1 MIAALRGTILSRDTN
16 RVIVDVRGVGYELS
30 VSLPTMES
38 LPEEG
43 EVFFHVHTAL
53 RENSLELYGFTA
65 QGEKA
70 LFELLLGVSGIGP
83 RLALTILSG
92 ISPDQFQK
100 AILQND
106 LRSLTAVSGIGKKS
120 AERIILELKE
130 KIKKIAMFSIPST
143 AGALPASL
151 EEDLVSSLVN
161 LGYRDREATAAAKTV
176 LNNSNGETSLSN
188 ALKLALRE
196 LMR

>member
-16 RVIVDVRGVGYELS
+16 RVIVDVQGVGYEVS
-30 VSLPTMES
+30 VSIPTMES
-38 LPEEG
+38 LPDDG

-65 QGEKA
+65 EGEKA
-70 LFELLLGVSGIGP
+70 LFEMLLGVSGIGP
-83 RLALTILSG
+83 RMALTILSG
-92 ISPDQFQK
+92 ISPDRFQK
-100 AILQND
+100 AILQGD
-106 LRSLTAVSGIGKKS
+106 LRSLTAVSGIGRKS

-130 KIKKIAMFSIPST
+130 KIKKISICSISEPGT
-143 AGALPASL
+143 NIPASV

-161 LGYRDREATAAAKTV
+161 LGYKDREATAAAKTV
-176 LNNSNGETSLSN
+176 LSNCSSETSLSR

>member
-16 RVIVDVRGVGYELS
+16 RVIVDVQGVGYEVS

-38 LPEEG
+38 LPHDG
-43 EVFFHVHTAL
+43 EVFFHVYTAL
-53 RENSLELYGFTA
+53 RENSLELYGFTVE
-65 QGEKA
+65 GEKA
-70 LFELLLGVSGIGP
+70 LFEMLLGVSGIGP
-83 RLALTILSG
+83 RMALTILSG
-92 ISPDQFQK
+92 ISPDRFQR
-100 AILQND
+100 AILQSD
-106 LRSLTAVSGIGKKS
+106 PGSLTAVSGIGRKT

-130 KIKKIAMFSIPST
+130 KIKKISICSVSESSANIP
-143 AGALPASL
+143 GSL

-161 LGYRDREATAAAKTV
+161 LGYKDREATAAAKAV
-176 LNNSNGETSLSN
+176 LGKCTSETSLSS

>member
-16 RVIVDVRGVGYELS
+16 RVIVDVQGVGYELS
-30 VSLPTMES
+30 ISLPTMES

-65 QGEKA
+65 VGEKA

-92 ISPDQFQK
+92 ISPDRFQK

-130 KIKKIAMFSIPST
+130 KIKKISILSIPSS
-143 AGALPASL
+143 AGTHPASL

-161 LGYRDREATAAAKTV
+161 LGYRDREATAAAKSV
-176 LNNSNGETSLSN
+176 LSDSNGETSLSN
-188 ALKLALRE
+188 ALKLALKE
-196 LMR
+196 LMK

>member
-16 RVIVDVRGVGYELS
+16 RVIVDVQGVGYEVC

-38 LPEEG
+38 LPPDG

-65 QGEKA
+65 EGEKT
-70 LFELLLGVSGIGP
+70 LFEMLLGVSGIGP
-83 RLALTILSG
+83 RMALTILSG
-92 ISPDQFQK
+92 ISPDRFQK
-100 AILQND
+100 AVLQGD
-106 LRSLTAVSGIGKKS
+106 LRSLTGVSGIGRKT

-130 KIKKIAMFSIPST
+130 KIKKISICAISEPST
-143 AGALPASL
+143 NISSSL

-161 LGYRDREATAAAKTV
+161 LGYRDREATAAAKAV
-176 LNNSNGETSLSN
+176 LINCTRETSLSS